1 MSHSKEDAIK
11 RFNQLPWI
19 EKYRPIRINAILL
32 EDSVR
37 DEIMR
42 IVDEKDM
49 PNIIITGRP
58 GIGKTTTIKCLAKT
72 LYGEYYDQC
81 VLELNASD
89 DRGIKIEVDISR
101 FCRSLSYIPDKYKH
115 KYPPHK
121 LIILDEADNITEKAQ
136 HIISKLMGSYKDTT
150 KFAFTCNTSYNI
162 IEIIQ
167 SRCKI
172 IRYQKV
178 KVDKTVL
185 RLEDICGLENVPFE
199 PDGLEYIA
207 ELCDGDMRCAL
218 NILELTFRRHKSI
231 TKDTISDVYDK
242 PQRQVLR
249 NIIDACLK
257 KDVKKSLQ
265 LAKTLKRSGY
275 TGTDIVSGL
284 FFTLKSKHC
293 ADLDEY
299 VKLQL
304 CEPVCET
311 TYIISNGLDTNLQL
325 YNCIMKLCALNISK
339 DVKNLI

>member
-1 MSHSKEDAIK
+1 MLHTKDDPVK
-11 RFNQLPWI
+11 RFNLLPWI
-19 EKYRPIRINAILL
+19 EKYRPMRITAILL
-32 EDSVR
+32 ESNVR

-42 IVDEKDM
+42 MVEEKDT
-49 PNIIITGRP
+49 PNLIITGRP
-58 GIGKTTTIKCLAKT
+58 GIGKTTTIKCLART
-72 LYGEYYDQC
+72 LYGEYYDQS

-89 DRGIKIEVDISR
+89 DRGIKIEIDIAR
-101 FCRSLSYIPDKYKH
+101 FCRSLSYIPDKNKH
-115 KYPPHK
+115 KHPSHK

-136 HIISKLMGSYKDTT
+136 HIISKLMGLYQDTT

-178 KVDKTVL
+178 NVDKITL
-185 RLEDICGLENVPFE
+185 RLEDVCELEKVPFE
-199 PDGLEYIA
+199 QDGLEYVA

-218 NILELTFRRHKSI
+218 NILELTFRRHKHV
-231 TKDTISDVYDK
+231 TKDAISDVYDK

-257 KDVKKSLQ
+257 KNIKQSLK
-265 LAKTLKRSGY
+265 LTKLLKNKGY
-275 TGTDIVSGL
+275 TGTDIASGL
-284 FFTLKSKHC
+284 FSTLKSKHC
-293 ADLDEY
+293 SDIDEY

-311 TYIISNGLDTNLQL
+311 TYIISNGLDTDLQL
-325 YNCIMKLCALNISK
+325 FNCIMKLCSLNIQT
-339 DVKNLI
+339 DVKN